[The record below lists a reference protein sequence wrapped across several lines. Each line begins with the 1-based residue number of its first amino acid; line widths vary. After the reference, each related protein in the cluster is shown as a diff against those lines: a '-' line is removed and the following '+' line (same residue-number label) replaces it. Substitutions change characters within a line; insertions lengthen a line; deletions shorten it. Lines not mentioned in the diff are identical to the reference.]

1 MTDAEL
7 LAAWEGAWPAALAA
21 WSPYIQ
27 LRRPRFLAHPGAE
40 GEPGMEGQ
48 IAAIRMRDLT
58 VLVNTTVVRDKGL
71 SHLALPVLAHEIGH
85 HVHVPGSLTDNAR
98 LLAGI
103 ARILEGLPES
113 AAPMVANLYADLLV
127 NDRLHRRAGVD
138 IAAVYRV
145 LRDPVGSRVWTLYTR
160 AYEHLWRLPAGSLAP
175 DAVDAT
181 TDGDALLV
189 ARLVRAFS
197 ADWLR
202 GARRFAS
209 VVYPYLAAD
218 VKEQADDKDRRATFT
233 GKGLLDTPGAGQG
246 QVPDGLVELD
256 PSETNDD
263 GFSDDYGTV
272 EGTATAKS
280 GASGEG
286 QARAPWTY
294 ADLLRRL
301 GVPLD
306 AAAVT
311 ARYYRERALPHLLP
325 FPTRRAPRTM
335 EPLAEGFETW
345 EAGDALEDLDVLGSL
360 MVSPVPIPGITTVR
374 RVYGETPGADPARR
388 PVDLDLYVDC
398 SGSMPDPSHDLSW
411 LALAGV
417 ILALSA
423 LRTGGRVQATL
434 WSGAGQTARTAG
446 FVSDEKAVLEVI
458 CGYISGGTSFPL
470 PLLRQT
476 WEDRAADAPAA
487 HIVVISDDG
496 VDTMLEHDER
506 GVPGGEIATM
516 ALAKARGGGT
526 LVLNLPNVDRYR
538 PAPTLR
544 ALGWRLHAVTKW
556 EDLLL
561 FARAFVRETFGQD

>member
-1 MTDAEL
+1 MTDPDL
-7 LAAWEGAWPAALAA
+7 LATWEAAWPQALAA

-27 LRRPRFLAHPGAE
+27 LRRPRFLAQPTSE

-58 VLVNTTVVRDKGL
+58 VLVNTTVVREKGL
-71 SHLALPVLAHEIGH
+71 AHLALPVLAHEIGH
-85 HVHVPGSLTDNAR
+85 HVHVPGSLTDSAR
-98 LLAGI
+98 LLAGM
-103 ARILEGLPES
+103 ARILQGLPDS

-127 NDRLHRRAGVD
+127 NDRLQRRCEIDVAS
-138 IAAVYRV
+138 VYRV
-145 LRDPVGSRVWTLYTR
+145 LREPSGSRVWALYTR
-160 AYEHLWRLPAGSLAP
+160 AYEHLWRLPAGALAP
-175 DAVDAT
+175 DGIDET

-189 ARLVRAFS
+189 ARLVRAFA

-218 VKEQADDKDRRATFT
+218 VREQADKGGGRATFT
-233 GKGLLDTPGAGQG
+233 SKGLLDTRDAGQG
-246 QVPDGLVELD
+246 EVPDGLVDLD
-256 PSETNDD
+256 PSETDDD
-263 GFSDDYGTV
+263 GFTDDYGRV
-272 EGTATAKS
+272 EGTRTE
-280 GASGEG
+280 GAGGEG

-301 GVPLD
+301 GVDLD
-306 AAAVT
+306 SAAVT

-325 FPTRRAPRTM
+325 FPTRRAPRVM

-345 EAGDALEDLDVLGSL
+345 EAGDPLEELDVLGSI
-360 MVSPVPIPGITTVR
+360 MVSPVPIPGVTTVR
-374 RVYGETPGADPARR
+374 RVYGETPGSDPARR
-388 PVDLDLYVDC
+388 PVDLDLYIDC
-398 SGSMPDPSHDLSW
+398 SGSMPEPSHDLSW

-423 LRTGGRVQATL
+423 VRTGGRVQATL
-434 WSGAGQTARTAG
+434 WSGAGQTARTDG
-446 FVSDEKAVLEVI
+446 FVSDEKAILEVV

-487 HIVVISDDG
+487 HVVVISDDG
-496 VDTMLEHDER
+496 VDTMLAADER
-506 GVPGGEIATM
+506 GVPGAEIATM
-516 ALAKARGGGT
+516 ALEKARGGGT
-526 LVLNLPNVDRYR
+526 LVLNLPDVDRYA
-538 PAPTLR
+538 PAPTFR

-556 EDLLL
+556 EDLLV
-561 FARAFVRETFGQD
+561 FARAFVRETFAQD